1 MRISDWSSDVC
12 SSDLEGLTEADVC
25 IGDVYRLGSARVEV
39 SQARQPCWRLNERF
53 ETVGMAR
60 RVQETGRTGW
70 YYRVL
75 EEGRVGPGGTLDLL
89 DRPAGDWTL
98 ERILHVLYP
107 DTHNVD
113 GLGPLELG
121 RATGRERVCQYV
133 KISVVAVSL
142 KKKKT

>member
-12 SSDLEGLTEADVC
+12 SSDL

-39 SQARQPCWRLNERF
+39 SQARQPCWRLDERF

-75 EEGRVGPGGTLDLL
+75 EEGRVGPGGTLDPL

-98 ERILHVLYP
+98 ERILHVLYR
-107 DTHNVD
+107 DTPNVD
-113 GLGPLELG
+113 SSEEHTSEL
-121 RATGRERVCQYV
+121 R
-133 KISVVAVSL
+133 SL
-142 KKKKT
+142 MRTSY